1 MHFLVGFL
9 NKFLKFFRS
18 ARTLCHLKSLKGT
31 PCVVTGWGL
40 VSEYGGFPD
49 ELQEVAVKL
58 IDRERCRQYSGY
70 EKLTDRMQCAGYESG
85 KKDACSG
92 DSGGPLVC
100 KAGGKNSNGPWV
112 LYGIVSWGY
121 GCARP
126 GNPG

>member
-1 MHFLVGFL
+1 M
-9 NKFLKFFRS
+9 
-18 ARTLCHLKSLKGT
+18 
-31 PCVVTGWGL
+31 
-40 VSEYGGFPD
+40 SEYGGFPD